1 MKGLPY
7 FCRTLKRRMK
17 FLLTIAILVLSS
29 FGTFTSAQTQ
39 TPAPEKRTT
48 PLVLLDNNQEEKK
61 SFVQQYVIDVP
72 KKSTAAESTKQNTD
86 PCANEVQVVGVK
98 KVEKTENGF
107 ASDVVGWLKDKY
119 SMMMEVMPNQISNVM
134 IYRFIDDWYGV
145 RYRMGGTTKQGVDCS
160 SFVQQLYK
168 YAFSK
173 ELMRTASMQFE
184 STEFIRNK
192 EDLKEGDLVF
202 FKIGTSRIS
211 HVGVYLNN
219 NYFVHSATSKG
230 VSIANL
236 NGEYWS
242 RYFVGGGRV
251 KKEE

>member
-1 MKGLPY
+1 MK
-7 FCRTLKRRMK
+7 
-17 FLLTIAILVLSS
+17 LLFTIGVFVLSS
-29 FGTFTSAQTQ
+29 MGITSSAQTQ
-39 TPAPEKRTT
+39 TTPVTEKKVL
-48 PLVLLDNNQEEKK
+48 PMVLLDQTEETKK
-61 SFVQQYVIDVP
+61 SFVQQYVVEVP
-72 KKSTAAESTKQNTD
+72 KKTNPESTPASNDPCSTETQTAA
-86 PCANEVQVVGVK
+86 K
-98 KVEKTENGF
+98 KSEKSEPGF

-145 RYRMGGTTKQGVDCS
+145 RYRMGGTTKAGIDCS
-160 SFVQQLYK
+160 AFVQQLYK
-168 YAFSK
+168 YAFSQ
-173 ELMRTASMQFE
+173 ELMRTASMQFQ

-219 NYFVHSATSKG
+219 NYFVHSASSKG

-251 KKEE
+251 KKKEE